1 MFMGKVSQ
9 QSPIL
14 YIADSPSAPT
24 GQAGLLLLAFV
35 FLWRPPGWAGVLKVY
50 SWGRGLCPGISPLSE
65 HILLEG
71 FQDRTVLGLS
81 AAEQFSLN

>member
-9 QSPIL
+9 QSPNL
-14 YIADSPSAPT
+14 YIADFPSAPT

-35 FLWRPPGWAGVLKVY
+35 FLWRPPGWAGALKVY
-50 SWGRGLCPGISPLSE
+50 SWGRGLCPGISPLVG

-81 AAEQFSLN
+81 AAKQFSLN